1 MESFPRGFDERCS
14 SQRWAAL
21 LISRSTTSHAINDA
35 LDSILSIFPFLVL
48 IKGLKDDRED
58 LQGHLFNREE
68 EDKGCINQGE
78 KVFKDRM
85 RL

>member
-1 MESFPRGFDERCS
+1 MGSPASC
-14 SQRWAAL
+14 A
-21 LISRSTTSHAINDA
+21 ISDA
-35 LDSILSIFPFLVL
+35 LDSILSLFPFLVL

-58 LQGHLFNREE
+58 LQGHLINKGE

-78 KVFKDRM
+78 KVFKDKM